1 MEKQPSGS
9 TPDLSILRKILFW
22 DTEIKNIDWQKHY
35 AFVIKRVF
43 ERGND
48 DEKRE
53 LIRFYGE
60 EKIKELTGSSGLS
73 ILPIFPQ
80 NKKR

>member
-1 MEKQPSGS
+1 MEKQPSEP

-22 DTEIKNIDWQKHY
+22 DTDINKIDWKKYY

-53 LIRFYGE
+53 LMRFYGE
-60 EKIKELTGSSGLS
+60 EKIKEVTGSSE
-73 ILPIFPQ
+73 ITTLPIFP
-80 NKKR
+80 KDR